1 MTVVQVSHALVML
14 SCISHSSEYNI
25 FVLYIIYNYM
35 HVCVGHGKECQLVIH
50 VYTCAVAYPG
60 GGGGGGIGVFERF
73 EHPPQC
79 QLINY
84 SYRPIRFTTRARHER
99 KPIACALSGILL
111 CSRWAHASRVLHREN
126 VPRMRS

>member
-60 GGGGGGIGVFERF
+60 GGGGGGESGCSNGSNTPLSANSLIIHTVRF
-73 EHPPQC
+73 D
-79 QLINY
+79 L
-84 SYRPIRFTTRARHER
+84 RLARGM
-99 KPIACALSGILL
+99 SG
-111 CSRWAHASRVLHREN
+111 SQ
-126 VPRMRS
+126 